1 MAGYILGGEEKNLV
15 LRCAE
20 VDAVIGGRNGDAA
33 LLYLALQRSSGGQ
46 DAAALAVSLGMTEL
60 RLRAAESALREM
72 GLLGGGKP
80 LAPARERTEFTPQ
93 EMAELLGQEDYA
105 MLRSQVE
112 QNHKPLI
119 RERLAAPGFSHYP
132 MAQLG
137 EVHLRVT
144 RDSPAALEPISSSF
158 SVST

>member
-20 VDAVIGGRNGDAA
+20 VDAVIGGKNGDAA

-46 DAAALAVSLGMTEL
+46 DAAALAASLGMTEL

-112 QNHKPLI
+112 HSISP
-119 RERLAAPGFSHYP
+119 RCRLSASDVSE
-132 MAQLG
+132 L
-137 EVHLRVT
+137 
-144 RDSPAALEPISSSF
+144 PAA
-158 SVST
+158 